1 MTEPRLK
8 FPNLRSIAPAIGR
21 WRPTIKQPAM
31 RAVFFCKVRNMFEF
45 LSLTTLICIA
55 AATICVGWLA
65 ICFVNLSRL
74 RTDIDVAFEQ
84 IDVHLK
90 QRHDLTPSLLEIV
103 KQHVNHIHGSSSLI
117 DNVMTARHTM
127 AAAAVRVRTFS
138 NDRASINSLVNADVA
153 LNLALERIIDLAK
166 TTQSLRSD
174 ELFKKL
180 TGNLN
185 TIEENIS
192 FTRHLY
198 NAVVNQY
205 NDACACF
212 PAVLMAAPLGFRS
225 AGTLAGHKHVS
236 ATASSLG
243 QA

>member
-1 MTEPRLK
+1 
-8 FPNLRSIAPAIGR
+8 
-21 WRPTIKQPAM
+21 M
-31 RAVFFCKVRNMFEF
+31 RAVFFCTVIRMFEF
-45 LSLTTLICIA
+45 ISITTLIGIA

-65 ICFVNLSRL
+65 ICFVNLSKL
-74 RTDIDVAFEQ
+74 RTDIDLAFEQ
-84 IDVHLK
+84 IDIHLK

-103 KQHVNHIHGSSSLI
+103 KQHVNHIQGSSNLI

-153 LNLALERIIDLAK
+153 LNLALDRIIDLAK
-166 TTQSLRSD
+166 TAQSLGND

-180 TGNLN
+180 TSNLN

-192 FTRHLY
+192 FARHLY

-205 NDACACF
+205 NDSCACF
-212 PAVLMAAPLGFRS
+212 PAVIMAAPLGFRS
-225 AGTLAGHKHVS
+225 AGTLAAHKHVT
-236 ATASSLG
+236 ATPSSLG